1 MDRKIG
7 RCELIS
13 FPDLKIDSIKAKI
26 DTGAYG
32 IAFHVD
38 GIKVFDDKLHFW
50 IGDESNTFEFD
61 KFKTVTV
68 KSSFG
73 RVQKRYSIMTRIK
86 VGDST
91 YKFYVSLTDRKN
103 MKYPV
108 LVGRRFLYKFKY
120 IVDVRSKNLYDRD
133 KKV

>member
-13 FPDLKIDSIKAKI
+13 FPDLKIDLIKAKI

-38 GIKVFDDKLHFW
+38 GIEVFDNKLHFW

-73 RVQKRYSIMTRIK
+73 RIQKRYSIMTRIK

-103 MKYPV
+103 MRYPV